1 MKTSA
6 LYSVIFALILSAFFS
21 SCSFLQKQEFAQ
33 RKYYNFP
40 RTNHSIAGKPSD
52 FASAKKEK
60 TVTEKITAKEE
71 NSSEP
76 AITASADKKT
86 PSPSILKEKIISS
99 EKKESKSLG
108 KTILKNESPVVRTNK
123 MELLKRAI
131 RKLTHPSSDSDAML
145 ILELILAIFLPP
157 IAVLLKNEGLTKWF
171 WITLILCILSGGIW
185 FGLAYP
191 GPGGL
196 LWAVAVVLALC
207 YVFGIIRG

>member
-21 SCSFLQKQEFAQ
+21 SCSFLQKGEFAQ

-40 RTNHSIAGKPSD
+40 RTNHSITGKPSD

-76 AITASADKKT
+76 SITASADKKAS
-86 PSPSILKEKIISS
+86 PPSILKEKIISA
-99 EKKESKSLG
+99 EKKESKSFG
-108 KTILKNESPVVRTNK
+108 KNILKDESPVVHTNK

-131 RKLTHPSSDSDAML
+131 RKLTNPSSDSDAML
-145 ILELILAIFLPP
+145 ILELILAILLPP
-157 IAVLLKNEGLTKWF
+157 VAVLLKSGKLSKWF
-171 WITLILCILSGGIW
+171 WITLLLCIFAGGL
-185 FGLAYP
+185 FGLTY
-191 GPGGL
+191 GGYGGL
-196 LWAVAVVLALC
+196 LWAIAVVIAIC